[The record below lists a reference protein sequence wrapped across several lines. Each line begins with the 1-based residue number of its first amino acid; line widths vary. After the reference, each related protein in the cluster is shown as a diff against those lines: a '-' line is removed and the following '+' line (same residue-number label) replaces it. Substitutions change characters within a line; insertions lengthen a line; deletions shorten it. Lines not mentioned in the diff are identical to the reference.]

1 MSAKRILIM
10 AGGTGGHVFP
20 GLAVAKL
27 LQHNGWQ
34 VHWLGTSQR
43 MEAQLVPQHGF
54 EISFIDVQ
62 GVRGN
67 GLLRLLKAPFKLA
80 KAVLQARKV
89 LKDFKPDVVLGMG
102 GFASGPGGLAART
115 LGVPLVLHEQNAV
128 AGVTNK
134 ILAKFASKV
143 MVAFESALPEVTK
156 QVVGNP
162 VRADILALAAQP
174 PVAIIEQKSVAIN
187 EQKPLHLLVV
197 GGSLGAQVLNETLP
211 AMLPLLTG
219 DRKVAI
225 KHQVGKGNSA
235 KVVKAYPVDAP
246 VEVSDFI
253 DDMAQSYAWADL
265 VICRAGALTV
275 SEIAVLG
282 LPAIFVPLPYA
293 VDDHQTKNAQQL
305 TELGA
310 AKILVQSTMTP
321 AVLAALVDEL
331 NQPTTLNKMAQAAQ
345 SLGAND
351 ACQQVAAACAT
362 LAGAS
367 ASELN
372 NLLETTEVK

>member
-1 MSAKRILIM
+1 MSQKRILVM

-20 GLAVAKL
+20 GLAVADL
-27 LQHNGWQ
+27 LQTHGWQ

-54 EISFIDVQ
+54 DISFIDVQ

-80 KAVLQARKV
+80 KAVMQARQVIKQ
-89 LKDFKPDVVLGMG
+89 FKPDVVLGMG
-102 GFASGPGGLAART
+102 GFASGPGGLAAR
-115 LGVPLVLHEQNAV
+115 LMGVPLVLHEQNAV
-128 AGVTNK
+128 AGVTNR
-134 ILAKFASKV
+134 ILAKFATKV
-143 MVAFESALPEVTK
+143 MVAFESALPGVTK

-162 VRADILALAAQP
+162 VRADILALAAAEQP
-174 PVAIIEQKSVAIN
+174 QQSSEQ
-187 EQKPLHLLVV
+187 PLHLLVV
-197 GGSLGAQVLNETLP
+197 GGSLGAQVLNQTLP
-211 AMLPLLTG
+211 QMLPLLG
-219 DRKVAI
+219 NQRAIEI

-235 KVVKAYPVDAP
+235 AVISAYQQESGVQI
-246 VEVSDFI
+246 SDFI
-253 DDMAQSYAWADL
+253 DDMAAAYAWADL
-265 VICRAGALTV
+265 VVCRAGALTV

-305 TELGA
+305 AELGA
-310 AKILVQSTMTP
+310 AKILAQSAMTP
-321 AVLAALVDEL
+321 QVLASLVDQL
-331 NQPTTLNKMAQAAQ
+331 NQPARLKEMAQAAH

-351 ACQQVAAACAT
+351 ACQQVAVICAT

-367 ASELN
+367 SNELN
-372 NLLETTEVK
+372 NLLATEVK